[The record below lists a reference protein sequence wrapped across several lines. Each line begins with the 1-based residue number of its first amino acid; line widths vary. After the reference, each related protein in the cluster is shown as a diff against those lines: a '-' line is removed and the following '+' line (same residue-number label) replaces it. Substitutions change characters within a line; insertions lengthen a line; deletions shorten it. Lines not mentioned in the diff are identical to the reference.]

1 MVKWKIIRFEEGR
14 EFIRG
19 KGFPRFKRAI
29 FEVNGAVHTIKISMK
44 DFEEDKSSAI
54 IEREVQKIT
63 AALEGSGSGT
73 GK

>member
-1 MVKWKIIRFEEGR
+1 MVKWKVIRFEEGR

-29 FEVNGAVHTIKISMK
+29 FEVNGTSHSVKISMK
-44 DFEEDKSSAI
+44 DFEEDNGRAI
-54 IEREVQKIT
+54 IEREVQKI
-63 AALEGSGSGT
+63 AAVLEGTGSGT